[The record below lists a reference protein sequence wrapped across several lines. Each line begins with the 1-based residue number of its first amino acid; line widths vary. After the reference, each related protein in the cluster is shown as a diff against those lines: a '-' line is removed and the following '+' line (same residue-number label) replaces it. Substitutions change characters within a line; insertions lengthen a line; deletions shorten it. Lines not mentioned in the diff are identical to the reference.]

1 MKRFLFYICFLF
13 LPGFYL
19 QAEDLTSSEKSVLT
33 GVSPL
38 ALQDSIINFSK
49 NHLNIR
55 YRSGGSTTKGFDCS
69 GFVHYVY
76 GNFGFQIG
84 RSSRDQAGKL
94 ESLDPGKL
102 KAGDLVFFNGRRRGK
117 NIGHVGIVTEADSSG
132 KFKFIHSETS
142 SGITISSSEEPYY
155 KRRFVKA
162 GRVIQQDT
170 FLYASRVP
178 VAPKSTIQ
186 EVLVVTQDS
195 IRQNSVRVHKVK
207 KGDTLYALA
216 LKYNMTVDSI
226 RHMNGLEKSAL
237 RIGQELVLDK
247 PAGINTDLTGLSADK
262 AFVVDSE
269 QKNAEKPVKKAPTKK
284 THKVKKGDSFY
295 SIAQKYGC
303 TVAQLKDWNGKSGNK
318 IMPGDKIIIKLDKI

>member
-1 MKRFLFYICFLF
+1 MKRCLLYIWFLF
-13 LPGFYL
+13 LPGFFL
-19 QAEDLTSSEKSVLT
+19 QAEDITSSEKSVLA

-69 GFVHYVY
+69 GFVNYVY

-162 GRVIQQDT
+162 GRVIHQDT

-178 VAPKSTIQ
+178 VAVNSTIHEAQ
-186 EVLVVTQDS
+186 VVTQDS
-195 IRQNSVRVHKVK
+195 IRQNSVRIHQVK

-226 RHMNGLEKSAL
+226 RKMNGLDKSSL

-247 PAGINTDLTGLSADK
+247 PAGTNSDATNITAEK
-262 AFVVDSE
+262 AFASDSG
-269 QKNAEKPVKKAPTKK
+269 QKSDEKPVKKSPAKK
-284 THKVKKGDSFY
+284 IYKVKKGDSYY

-318 IMPGDKIIIKLDKI
+318 IMPGEKIIIRLNKI